1 MRYKLIPD
9 ELEKIA
15 NNKYT
20 LMEFSHPQLSI
31 EQIQGPGSTQGSKRT
46 QSSDYTPRRRV
57 AKKVSSGLPETTD
70 LLELT
75 NVE

>member
-31 EQIQGPGSTQGSKRT
+31 EQI
-46 QSSDYTPRRRV
+46 
-57 AKKVSSGLPETTD
+57 
-70 LLELT
+70 
-75 NVE
+75 